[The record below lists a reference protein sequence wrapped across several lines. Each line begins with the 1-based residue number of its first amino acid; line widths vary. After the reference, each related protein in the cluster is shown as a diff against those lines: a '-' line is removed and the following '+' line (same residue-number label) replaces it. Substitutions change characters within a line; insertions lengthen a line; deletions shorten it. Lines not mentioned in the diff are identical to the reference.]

1 MLFNEPKY
9 KDWLENATFD
19 NCKLNRKEFGVFLAN
34 YLSGEQ
40 DGFVLNLNGAWGTG
54 KTEFCKRLYSHLI
67 TQNHPTIYINSWES
81 DFSRE
86 PLTVV
91 SSELLRQM
99 ETLHSDII
107 DLDKTEKIKLILGKT
122 LKSMAVGIAG
132 GISYKLIGE
141 SSAGAAIAQQLVQQ
155 DVEPKTFIEN
165 LASNYSEQVESIQ
178 LIRESLTELANS
190 LESDINAKLPVVVII
205 DELDRCRPNYAI
217 EMLEV
222 IKHFFTTPKFVFI
235 VASDTEQL
243 CESIK
248 NIYGT
253 KFDSNQ
259 YLKRFFNRTATLP
272 LPNIK
277 EYINSIDFEYRSTTG
292 LKLYPNNM
300 HDERLFII
308 EVLSV
313 FSSAFDLKIR
323 DIDQLFSKVISCL
336 RTANT
341 YQDSDEVSQLIN
353 LPILVCGLIE
363 YEKNMDSYRT
373 RTNRNESR
381 PKFINENV
389 NYQLELPINTLINMC
404 IYSITETEFTEDSEF
419 GMNRKDVRIPVG
431 QELDYNDWEQNGTSS
446 VIRNV
451 LGEIRNLH
459 NNAIF
464 DNKRKIWQW
473 SDYKHVIELAG
484 YIS

>member
-107 DLDKTEKIKLILGKT
+107 GLDKTEKIKLILGKT

-155 DVEPKTFIEN
+155 DVEPKTFIEK
-165 LASNYSEQVESIQ
+165 LTSNYSEQVESIQ

-190 LESDINAKLPVVVII
+190 LEFDIDAKLPVVVII

-222 IKHFFTTPKFVFI
+222 IKHFFTTPKFVFV
-235 VASDTEQL
+235 VASDTAQL

-248 NIYGT
+248 NIYGAN
-253 KFDSNQ
+253 FESNQ

-277 EYINSIDFEYRSTTG
+277 DYINSIDFEYSSTVT
-292 LKLYPNNM
+292 LYPKGGV
-300 HDERLFII
+300 DDRSFII
-308 EVLSV
+308 NVLSA

-323 DIDQLFSKVISCL
+323 DIDQLLSKVVSCL
-336 RTANT
+336 RTANA
-341 YQDSDEVSQLIN
+341 YQESGGMTQLIN
-353 LPILVCGLIE
+353 LPVLVCGLIE
-363 YEKNMDSYRT
+363 YEKNVISYHS
-373 RTNRNESR
+373 RTNRVESR
-381 PKFINENV
+381 PTFINCNID
-389 NYQLELPINTLINMC
+389 YQSELLVEQLIN
-404 IYSITETEFTEDSEF
+404 ISLFGITEIESIEDGRF
-419 GMNRKDVRIPVG
+419 GRSNRYYTLPVG
-431 QELDYNDWEQNGTSS
+431 NDLDPNSWETNGTN
-446 VIRNV
+446 I
-451 LGEIRNLH
+451 EIRNIL
-459 NNAIF
+459 NNIQNINNGSI
-464 DNKRKIWQW
+464 DNSNKKIWRW
-473 SDYKHVIELAG
+473 SDYKQVIELAG
-484 YIS
+484 YLS